1 MKKNTISLR
10 LDEST
15 KNKLEAISKNS
26 NNMLTTTE
34 IIENLINEEFERQFL
49 NYNNDYIAKVV
60 RMELSNILKLYWS
73 KEKPIGINHTNS

>member
-73 KEKPIGINHTNS
+73 KEKKNQLV